1 MANPNAEQNVP
12 TSAFRWLALAT
23 CAATYALVVVGG
35 VVRATDSGDAC
46 PDWPRCHGELLPPLQ
61 SAVLIEFSH
70 RLIATLV
77 GLLVLALVATAWRS
91 PRSARAVRWGALAAL
106 GLVGGQIVLGG
117 MTVLNDLSSSLVMAH
132 LATAAALLAALL
144 VVVFAAFPPP
154 AAEIIASRERLAS
167 LRTPALVA
175 ALATLALMLTGSY
188 VSGSGAGLAF
198 RDWPLFDGRLLPEG
212 GRLAVIH
219 ATHRLAA
226 AAVGVLLA
234 YLVIRAWSARA
245 GWREP
250 AVLGSA
256 LALAI
261 YAAQVLVGAANIWT
275 LLQPAASAAH
285 LALAMALWATLVVMT
300 LVAHPATQGAGQPA
314 RAAVAGPRTVAQP
327 LAGRRSPALAD
338 GVEPASAGGP
348 S

>member
-1 MANPNAEQNVP
+1 MTETNAEPNAP
-12 TSAFRWLALAT
+12 SSSFRWLALAT
-23 CAATYALVVVGG
+23 CLATYALVVVGG

-77 GLLVLALVATAWRS
+77 GLLVLALVASAWRS
-91 PRSARAVRWGALAAL
+91 PRSTQAVRWGALAAL
-106 GLVGGQIVLGG
+106 GLVVGQIVLGG
-117 MTVLNDLSSSLVMAH
+117 VTVLSDLSSGLVMAH

-144 VVVFAAFPPP
+144 FVVFAAFPPP
-154 AAEIIASRERLAS
+154 AAETRDRLTS
-167 LRTPALVA
+167 FRTLALFA
-175 ALATLALMLTGSY
+175 ALATVALMLTGSY

-212 GRLAVIH
+212 GRLAMIH

-226 AAVGVLLA
+226 AAVGVLLV
-234 YLVIRAWSARA
+234 YLAVRAWSASA
-245 GWREP
+245 DWRRP
-250 AVLGSA
+250 VVLGST
-256 LALAI
+256 LAVAI
-261 YAAQVLVGAANIWT
+261 YVAQIVVGAANIWT

-285 LALAMALWATLVVMT
+285 LALAMALWSTLVVVT
-300 LVAHPATQGAGQPA
+300 LAAQRAAQAAGQS
-314 RAAVAGPRTVAQP
+314 PRTTVAEPRLLAQP
-327 LAGRRSPALAD
+327 LAGRRSPVLAD
-338 GVEPASAGGP
+338 GSIEPASAGGP